1 MRAGERILKL
11 EDTLIHDALHDPLTH
26 LPNRP
31 FFLDRLSLC
40 VNRAKRHADDKFAVL
55 FVDIDR
61 FRVVNDS
68 LGNAA
73 GDRLLTQVAERLGGS
88 IRQES
93 NTSRSI
99 ATCSTQGQQ
108 RSGGILAR
116 LGGDKFTVLL
126 EDIQDAAD
134 GIRVA
139 ERIQRNI
146 QSPFVIDGQEVFITA
161 STGIA
166 LSSTGYSAAENMLG
180 DAFTAMNRAKA
191 LGKARYEVCD
201 PLMHAAAVDR
211 LRLETDLRGALGRDE
226 FRAYYQP
233 IVSLDDGR
241 ITGFEA
247 LVRWQRPEF
256 GLVMPSGFIS
266 VTEDTGLILE
276 MGHWVLREACRQL
289 CVWNRQF
296 PSDRSF
302 TVAVNVSARQFVQ
315 PDLVRRIAQILYESG
330 TAPFNLRLEITESMT
345 IGDEERAARILA
357 ELKALGVRLC
367 MDDFG
372 TGYSSLSYLRRFSL
386 DVLKIDRSFVSDMVS
401 NTESREIV
409 KTILRLGRNLGI
421 EVVAEGVET
430 AEQVSLL
437 QSLGCEYAQGYYF
450 SEPTDESGVAQTLS
464 LLGASDY
471 TLPNGLPLQSVSR
484 AS

>member
-1 MRAGERILKL
+1 
-11 EDTLIHDALHDPLTH
+11 
-26 LPNRP
+26 
-31 FFLDRLSLC
+31 
-40 VNRAKRHADDKFAVL
+40 VL

-73 GDRLLTQVAERLGGS
+73 GDRLLMQVAERLGGS
-88 IRQES
+88 IRPES
-93 NTSRSI
+93 STSRPI
-99 ATCSTQGQQ
+99 GACPMQGQQ
-108 RSGGILAR
+108 PGSGILAR
-116 LGGDKFTVLL
+116 LGGDRFTILL
-126 EDIQDAAD
+126 EDIHDAGD
-134 GIRVA
+134 GIRMA

-146 QSPFVIDGQEVFITA
+146 QSPFVVDGQEVFITL

-166 LSSTGYSAAENMLG
+166 LSSTGYSAAENILD
-180 DAFTAMNRAKA
+180 DAFTAMNSAKA

-201 PLMHAAAVDR
+201 SVMHAAAVDR
-211 LRLETDLRGALGRDE
+211 FRLETDLRGALERDE

-233 IVSLDDGR
+233 IVSLGDGR

-247 LVRWQRPEF
+247 LMRWQRPEF

-276 MGHWVLREACRQL
+276 MGNWVMREACRQL
-289 CVWNRQF
+289 HAWNRQF

-302 TVAVNVSARQFVQ
+302 TVAVNVSAKQFVQ
-315 PDLVRRIAQILYESG
+315 PDLVDQIAQILYESG
-330 TAPFNLRLEITESMT
+330 IAPFNLRLELTESVTME
-345 IGDEERAARILA
+345 DEERAARILG
-357 ELKALGVRLC
+357 ELQTLGVRLC
-367 MDDFG
+367 IDDFG

-421 EVVAEGVET
+421 EVIAEGVET

-437 QSLGCEYAQGYYF
+437 QSLGCEYAQGYFF
-450 SEPTDESGVAQTLS
+450 SEPLDELGVAQTL
-464 LLGASDY
+464 LLSGASDY
-471 TLPNGLPLQSVSR
+471 ALPQGFPIQIVSP
-484 AS
+484 AI